1 LGTCLPRSR
10 LLRKSGSYFGGD
22 ELELTIVHNIMEKE
36 KTNHFI
42 FHVAR
47 ILAAVILLQTLY
59 FKFTGSPESVYI
71 FSKVGME
78 PWGRFAV
85 GTAELIAGVL
95 LLVRPTVWLGALMAL
110 GLMAGALMM
119 HFTLLGIEVE
129 NDKGY
134 LFVLA
139 CLVTVSTAY
148 ALWHDRQLA
157 TVTISAWRK
166 RFT

>member
-1 LGTCLPRSR
+1 
-10 LLRKSGSYFGGD
+10 
-22 ELELTIVHNIMEKE
+22 M
-36 KTNHFI
+36 
-42 FHVAR
+42 
-47 ILAAVILLQTLY
+47 Y

-148 ALWHDRQLA
+148 ALWHERQLA
-157 TVTISAWRK
+157 MVRISAWRK

>member
-1 LGTCLPRSR
+1 
-10 LLRKSGSYFGGD
+10 
-22 ELELTIVHNIMEKE
+22 MEKE

-42 FHVAR
+42 FHAAR

-148 ALWHDRQLA
+148 ALWHERQLA
-157 TVTISAWRK
+157 TVRISAWRK

>member
-1 LGTCLPRSR
+1 LAT
-10 LLRKSGSYFGGD
+10 
-22 ELELTIVHNIMEKE
+22 ELELRNDNNIMKNEKISL
-36 KTNHFI
+36 FI
-42 FHVAR
+42 FHAAR

-71 FSKVGME
+71 FSRVGME

-134 LFVLA
+134 LFLLA
-139 CLVTVSTAY
+139 CIVTVSSAY
-148 ALWHDRQLA
+148 ALWHERQRPAVSIAALL
-157 TVTISAWRK
+157 K
-166 RFT
+166 RST